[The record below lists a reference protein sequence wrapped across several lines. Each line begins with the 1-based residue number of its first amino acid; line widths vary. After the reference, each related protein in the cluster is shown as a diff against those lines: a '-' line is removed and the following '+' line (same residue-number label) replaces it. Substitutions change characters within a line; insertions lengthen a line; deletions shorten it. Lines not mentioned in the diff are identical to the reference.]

1 MSVTIEDPQAV
12 DNTAAPPRSAS
23 ARSDRTIT
31 SSPAEST
38 SSNLAL
44 PKTDLTEKVDMLPD
58 DMVEKRKKE
67 KHIGSQVCLIPT
79 DFTSWYWKDLIFM
92 IIVKKKE
99 DLFIFHNFLNLWWM
113 VIAVASMKI
122 QT

>member
-1 MSVTIEDPQAV
+1 MTIEDPQVV
-12 DNTAAPPRSAS
+12 DNTAPPPRSAS
-23 ARSDRTIT
+23 AMSNRTIT

-67 KHIGSQVCLIPT
+67 KHIGSQVCFLKMLPIILKRSHFHEDHLKVKQT
-79 DFTSWYWKDLIFM
+79 EYLLIF
-92 IIVKKKE
+92 
-99 DLFIFHNFLNLWWM
+99 L
-113 VIAVASMKI
+113 
-122 QT
+122 